1 MSVTETLIDVFSSF
15 FLYELVLLVGK
26 YLICKYKA
34 LSIVR
39 HHHWNSL
46 HAQLHFLT
54 KPWFFSA
61 SRLTSVNSA
70 LCRSC
75 LLPVFSLVFSLLLA
89 TPFFIHNKE
98 RKAVIVL
105 FLPKPPLENIG
116 HLKVNSHG
124 KASHTAGPSA
134 LPQSMNHPPL
144 FTFLRHPSAALPCQG
159 PWVRKI

>member
-61 SRLTSVNSA
+61 SRLTSVNFCIVS
-70 LCRSC
+70 LMSVTC
-75 LLPVFSLVFSLLLA
+75 LLSRFLTSACYSILHSQQRKKGSDSSL
-89 TPFFIHNKE
+89 
-98 RKAVIVL
+98 
-105 FLPKPPLENIG
+105 PP
-116 HLKVNSHG
+116 
-124 KASHTAGPSA
+124 KASARKHWPSQGKQPREGLPHRGTQCITTKHEPPTALHLPPPS
-134 LPQSMNHPPL
+134 LC
-144 FTFLRHPSAALPCQG
+144 SASLSRAMG
-159 PWVRKI
+159 S